1 MFHFYCLK
9 ACVGCS
15 FNYHCLVWACELV
28 CGKCWSR
35 CLMLCFMWKLILA
48 LKKLSALI
56 VGFVWKFPENHLKW
70 IYSIS
75 IWSCSAKQDSTLMR
89 PGVSPWD
96 LGMKITRSLVVLA
109 SKCTRFGA
117 PPWERLNGPRPGP
130 GRKERQSALQKLLE
144 MQRQDFA
151 DAWLENVGN
160 PGWIFMELL
169 SAHQK
174 RVNVFVCSTLF
185 HIKWADVDYV
195 L

>member
-1 MFHFYCLK
+1 
-9 ACVGCS
+9 
-15 FNYHCLVWACELV
+15 
-28 CGKCWSR
+28 
-35 CLMLCFMWKLILA
+35 MLCFMWKLILA

-130 GRKERQSALQKLLE
+130 GRKGAAKCSAEAPGDATPRFCGRLVGKCWKSGL
-144 MQRQDFA
+144 DFHGA
-151 DAWLENVGN
+151 FKRPPKTGECFCLFHFVPHQVGRCWLCV
-160 PGWIFMELL
+160 
-169 SAHQK
+169 
-174 RVNVFVCSTLF
+174 VNVL
-185 HIKWADVDYV
+185 
-195 L
+195 